1 MKISEFRKRSY
12 MVSTQTRATTRR
24 GNVIARKRG
33 RATSTTMPSSP
44 QKACYACST
53 RRSENPPTP
62 VRLRGTSGRR
72 DLLRVV
78 RKAAAKRVNGM
89 GSRRKVRDEKRR
101 KGGGS
106 TSFKRREIPGLV
118 ECGEPLV
125 L

>member
-24 GNVIARKRG
+24 GNVISRKRG
-33 RATSTTMPSSP
+33 QATSTTMPSSP

-78 RKAAAKRVNGM
+78 RKAAAKRVNGF
-89 GSRRKVRDEKRR
+89 SSESTRRKKTQGRR
-101 KGGGS
+101 LDVVQ
-106 TSFKRREIPGLV
+106 TA
-118 ECGEPLV
+118 
-125 L
+125 